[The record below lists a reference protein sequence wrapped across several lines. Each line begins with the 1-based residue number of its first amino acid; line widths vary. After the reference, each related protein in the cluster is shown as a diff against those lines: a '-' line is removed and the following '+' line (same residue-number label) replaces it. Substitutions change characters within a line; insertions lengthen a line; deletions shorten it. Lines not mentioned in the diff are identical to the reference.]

1 MAMQAQQIQDQG
13 RVEVRTRF
21 GTLPVNKENLLDFPE
36 GLPGFEDLHRFVLL
50 HDEGNESIFYL
61 QSLDD
66 PGIRLPVT
74 SPHWFRVD
82 YEIELDDKEL
92 ETLQLDHASDTV
104 VLVTLADDEASPV
117 GYKVNFHGPIIL
129 NSEKRIGIQKPM
141 PDAQSSLLIR
151 SH

>member
-1 MAMQAQQIQDQG
+1 MAMQAQQIQDHD

-36 GLPGFEDLHRFVLL
+36 GLPGFEDLHQFVLL
-50 HDEGNESIFYL
+50 HDEGNESVFYL

-82 YEIELDDKEL
+82 YEIELSDEEAAL
-92 ETLQLDHASDTV
+92 LQVERPEDVAI
-104 VLVTLADDEASPV
+104 LVTLADDEHSPA
-117 GYKVNFHGPIIL
+117 GFRANFRGPIIL
-129 NSEKRIGIQKPM
+129 NTRRNIGLQKPVF
-141 PDAQSSLLIR
+141 DAVGSLLI
-151 SH
+151 HAH